1 MNSLSLIE
9 KDLPMVIVCVAV
21 AVFIAVMWGYSFEV
35 NVVAPVVGALFFI
48 MLVWDLRLVLP
59 LLLVL
64 LPFGPKFPMSFG
76 NLYLATAVMMA
87 VYVAWF
93 VRLPVVKRSL
103 SFRYSIISVGLA
115 AFMLV
120 LVVSGLQ
127 HVNYLLANRT
137 NLLRLVQ
144 FFLYS
149 GLFMIVYDMD
159 LSLKQ
164 MRRLLILALVAGVG
178 QGLYGAYQWMKYP
191 GFYVAGSF
199 DGVHNHF
206 GAYVAFL
213 IVLLLGMV
221 FRARRRSLVLVS
233 LASIACLVYP
243 LIFSFS
249 RTAYIALSLSLLVF
263 FFMPIGKRNKII
275 LGTAGA
281 SAVIV
286 GLAAIPMAVGQ
297 RMMDIYLTFTGK
309 QMALSFYY
317 RMRMWRGALTDFL
330 RSPLLGR
337 GTYYYE
343 LRDNFYLKVIGE
355 TGLLGIVT
363 LFALLY
369 LVLREEKKLLRYRT
383 GEDLID
389 GLTLGLFPATV
400 GFLVIFN
407 LAGDIFL
414 IHKLMGTFWI
424 MLALILRY
432 HVIHRWQ
439 SGDRA

>member
-1 MNSLSLIE
+1 
-9 KDLPMVIVCVAV
+9 
-21 AVFIAVMWGYSFEV
+21 
-35 NVVAPVVGALFFI
+35 
-48 MLVWDLRLVLP
+48 
-59 LLLVL
+59 
-64 LPFGPKFPMSFG
+64 
-76 NLYLATAVMMA
+76 
-87 VYVAWF
+87 
-93 VRLPVVKRSL
+93 VKRRL
-103 SFRYSIISVGLA
+103 SFRYSTISVGLV

-127 HVNYLLANRT
+127 HVNYLLANT
-137 NLLRLVQ
+137 LHLLRLVQ

-149 GLFMIVYDMD
+149 GLFIMVYDMD
-159 LSLKQ
+159 LSMKQ
-164 MRRLLILALVAGVG
+164 MRRLLILAIVAGVA
-178 QGLYGAYQWMKYP
+178 QGLYGAYQWLRYP

-213 IVLLLGMV
+213 IVLLLGIV

-263 FFMPIGKRNKII
+263 FFMPIGKKNKVV
-275 LGTAGA
+275 LGTVSA
-281 SAVIV
+281 SAVLV
-286 GLAAIPMAVGQ
+286 GLAVIPMAVGQ

-317 RMRMWRGALTDFL
+317 RMRMWRGALADFAQ
-330 RSPLLGR
+330 SPLLGR

-355 TGLLGIVT
+355 TGLLGLGT
-363 LFALLY
+363 LFVLLY
-369 LVLREEKKLLRYRT
+369 LVLREEKKLLGYRT
-383 GEDLID
+383 GEDFID

-424 MLALILRY
+424 TLALLLRY
-432 HVIHRWQ
+432 HVIHRGQ
-439 SGDRA
+439 SDDRA